1 MQTPDSSTTP
11 PVSSHAPASLQTI
24 AIDGPA
30 GSGKSTIG
38 AALAQRLGFLYFDT
52 GIMYRCVALAA
63 WRNNVAP
70 ADQRAVTDLSERIK
84 IEVKPPHVADGRQYT
99 VLMDGMDVTW
109 ALRNKGVE
117 AHVSTVAAYPGV
129 REAMVRQQRAVAAV
143 AGRIVMCGRD
153 IGTVVLPDA
162 DVKIYLNPGPE
173 ERARRRFE
181 ELRARGVET
190 SYEEVL
196 IGVRKRDEIDM
207 TRATSPLRPAEDA
220 IIFDSSGLDVDQAID
235 RIYAI
240 VIKHAAR

>member
-1 MQTPDSSTTP
+1 M
-11 PVSSHAPASLQTI
+11 PAALRTI

-52 GIMYRCVALAA
+52 GVMYRCVALAA
-63 WRNNVAP
+63 WRHNVAP
-70 ADQRAVTDLSERIK
+70 ADQREITELAERIK
-84 IEVKPPHVADGRQYT
+84 IEVKPPHIDDGRQYT
-99 VLMDGMDVTW
+99 VLMDGLDVTW

-129 REAMVRQQRAVAAV
+129 RDAMVRQQREVATA

-162 DVKIYLNPGPE
+162 DIKIYLNPGPD
-173 ERARRRFE
+173 ERAKRRFE

-190 SYEEVL
+190 SYDEVL
-196 IGVRKRDEIDM
+196 VGVKKRDEIDM
-207 TRATSPLRPAEDA
+207 TRATSPLRPAGDA
-220 IIFDSSGLDVDQAID
+220 VVFDSSGLEVGEAIE
-235 RIYAI
+235 RIYAL
-240 VIKHAAR
+240 VVKRAGL